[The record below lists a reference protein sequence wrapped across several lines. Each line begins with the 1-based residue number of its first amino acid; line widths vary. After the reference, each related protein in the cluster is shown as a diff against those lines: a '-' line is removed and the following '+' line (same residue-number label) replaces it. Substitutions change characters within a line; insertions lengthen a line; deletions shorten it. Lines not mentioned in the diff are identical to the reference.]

1 MASVALLLGGP
12 SGASADGGL
21 DIRIVR
27 LSQQEGQKT
36 RVKAFVEVP
45 FASFQV
51 ARDGRLSLQAV
62 ARVTDSAG
70 TLLSEDKWPMRPKA
84 PGALDDLYSV
94 EIFDFA
100 VVAGKYQLSVAVLDS
115 VSGRTLTGTASFEG
129 FGASP
134 EASDLLLAPL
144 MRPVQAA
151 DTTKPGEWKYGD
163 ATMVTAAA
171 TVRLTADTSRTK
183 LYYLVEAYSD
193 KADSGTMTVTVL
205 DSAAV
210 PVVQTRPRPMRIDA
224 GGGVMKGKM
233 DLAGLPG
240 GPYLLAVD
248 LDLGGHTI
256 RRTAPFRMGALE
268 EAALRAVADRQTDDG
283 YFGAMREKELDRA
296 EEPLIY
302 LQEKNELSVYKGLS
316 VAAKAKFL
324 AEFWRRRDPTPQ
336 TPINEAREQ
345 FYRAIQ
351 TANQRFGEEGR
362 DIEQGWRTDRGRIFL
377 KRGDPLETKRREAK
391 GRQPA
396 LWMWSYAEHGR
407 WYIFADNSNNNVYR
421 LIASSDLNEPGQ
433 SNWYEQFD
441 KESLVELGQYLG
453 VDFFTKYQIPR

>member
-1 MASVALLLGGP
+1 
-12 SGASADGGL
+12 
-21 DIRIVR
+21 
-27 LSQQEGQKT
+27 
-36 RVKAFVEVP
+36 
-45 FASFQV
+45 
-51 ARDGRLSLQAV
+51 
-62 ARVTDSAG
+62 
-70 TLLSEDKWPMRPKA
+70 
-84 PGALDDLYSV
+84 
-94 EIFDFA
+94 
-100 VVAGKYQLSVAVLDS
+100 
-115 VSGRTLTGTASFEG
+115 
-129 FGASP
+129 
-134 EASDLLLAPL
+134 
-144 MRPVQAA
+144 
-151 DTTKPGEWKYGD
+151 
-163 ATMVTAAA
+163 
-171 TVRLTADTSRTK
+171 
-183 LYYLVEAYSD
+183 
-193 KADSGTMTVTVL
+193 
-205 DSAAV
+205 
-210 PVVQTRPRPMRIDA
+210 
-224 GGGVMKGKM
+224 
-233 DLAGLPG
+233 
-240 GPYLLAVD
+240 
-248 LDLGGHTI
+248 
-256 RRTAPFRMGALE
+256 MGALE

-433 SNWYEQFD
+433 SNWYEEFD